1 MAQTT
6 NTKSLKP
13 DSENDAQKVATYNE
27 LLDENDAV
35 TCGML
40 DVSVT
45 TANVTL
51 TRAQALNKVIKFT
64 GTLTGNRTV
73 FIPHTGGA
81 SRQITFWNA
90 TSGAFTISVKTT
102 AGGSTGPN
110 VTQGKAQI
118 LFHDGTNVKAAAPEV
133 TP

>member
-1 MAQTT
+1 MGQTT
-6 NTKSLKP
+6 NTKSVKP
-13 DSENDAQKVATYNE
+13 EGESDGQKVDTYNE
-27 LLDENDAV
+27 LLDEYDSLIA
-35 TCGML
+35 GML
-40 DVSVT
+40 TVSVT

-51 TRAQALNKVIKFT
+51 TRAQALNQVIKFT

-81 SRQITFWNA
+81 ARQITFWNT
-90 TSGAFTISVKTT
+90 TSGAFTITVKTT
-102 AGGSTGPN
+102 AGGSAGPN

-118 LFHDGTNVKAAAPEV
+118 LFHDGTNVKVAAPEV